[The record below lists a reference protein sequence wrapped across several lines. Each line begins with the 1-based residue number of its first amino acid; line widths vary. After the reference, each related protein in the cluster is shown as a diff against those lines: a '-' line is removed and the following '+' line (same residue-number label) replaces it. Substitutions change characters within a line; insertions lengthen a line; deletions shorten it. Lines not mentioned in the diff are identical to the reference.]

1 MRNLNGFLNKT
12 LLIFSIPFL
21 LLSLFF
27 KTNTLAQTDISA
39 SSSFYHIWDGE
50 SLDTTIYL
58 VLSTQSSSTV
68 ITYYTV
74 TIPQAD
80 ITPKIFS
87 INRNK
92 ELEPTIHRT
101 KDDTSLV
108 IDLEQTPIYPDRPL
122 TLKITYTTKLT
133 EETPSLLSSVVDTQ
147 TKDFFF
153 TYPTSKGDV
162 SWSSSPVIKTER
174 KGDSTQIQT
183 ETPNGNFVK
192 VTFGSDIVYKF
203 VISKTITNLENDIRV
218 SEILLPVNNNYQN
231 ILIDKITPLPDKA
244 YKDIDNN
251 YILQYSVAPQSNL
264 SITVDG
270 YIFMK
275 SSTNPFEIQ
284 PNIENISLWEINN
297 ASLTRHINRYLKSNG
312 MEISDTFSD
321 IKELKTTEE
330 RALLYQNLYRYVIE
344 NLQPNIQSVGSLSG
358 SDRLGG
364 QEVLVNQNLSTSE
377 DYIDSI
383 VSLYRY
389 FKIPARFVIGYIT
402 GISNY
407 DSNGIY
413 HYWAEYYDSDKKNWV
428 IVEPFFEDYSKT
440 SLYGKDMK
448 EHVTLIYRYSNP
460 YTPKLN
466 FFSEEDFKIELV
478 KDIPEVKNSIK
489 LDVILQPYKISD
501 PYLVGY
507 ISIKNTGNTVLD
519 SFNITESNPDL
530 TKYIDYIENNSQ
542 MILLPDQTYNI
553 KFNIPY
559 KDIKESLSAV
569 VKALSGTQQLEDTR
583 IEKDIQILKEQSN
596 LKIFSKLISILI
608 YILFSI
614 PIYFLSKRVKL
625 KNG

>member
-39 SSSFYHIWDGE
+39 SSSFYHVWDGE

-542 MILLPDQTYNI
+542 IILLPNQTYNI